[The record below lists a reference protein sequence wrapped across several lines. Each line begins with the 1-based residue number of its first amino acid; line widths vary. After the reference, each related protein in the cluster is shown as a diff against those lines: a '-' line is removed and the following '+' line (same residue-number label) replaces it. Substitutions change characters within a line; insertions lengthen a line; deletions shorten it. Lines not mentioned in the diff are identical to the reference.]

1 MYVACL
7 RRLEDAWLTFLQP
20 ASLLKQVKELWPTYR
35 ADSRLLSFSHRGVHG
50 SSGPHLRSH
59 TKSKLTTVLAEN
71 QRVYRRKRYGR
82 KRDLGT
88 VHPMAMQMRRTL
100 PFRSNR
106 SLCRAPKAR
115 RTRLR
120 LSSMLATYI
129 RSVAL
134 IPPLDVHR
142 SVTDGPESNDVEELN
157 AGQVTPFIAQ
167 TEVVGSRQYEIDRL
181 GGSNSPRQEQM
192 TIIGLE
198 SLKQVA
204 RHQAENIGHEP
215 FTSLTA
221 IGYELQDL
229 AAWHW
234 VLSANTAMEA
244 TRRLATLIKPPVS
257 ASNDFAPIPVFVFLR
272 ILHRADISLWALHS
286 LIRQVWR
293 VLGSFHQR
301 QMVPGPNVM
310 SQSPCT
316 EKSPGSIGLDELIL
330 IIIRLLRHA
339 RKVWPASCI
348 VVAQLWIA
356 YANADRTSKRPKY
369 DAATRRTSL
378 KLSFYYNR
386 VLSLLALPSNQTP
399 YRSLHHRQHAQFM
412 VIRQMNAFSPPL
424 IINREG
430 YRAVARVQLA
440 HRKTDRERRWA
451 KLKAMSWPPWKEDKL
466 GMDASI
472 GIEHGISRA
481 FDSLRQMADAGYR
494 SLEWEHA
501 AKTLAGW
508 DTDHSPTIQTRSA
521 IIPRSDSG
529 PSNSVCKLALSA
541 EADALT
547 TYPEILWLARIKATR
562 TLQEAWICFSTCRD
576 RKVGMTPQLYH
587 AMFEKIVYDER
598 RNQRNLQHDEALA
611 LRAEDRN
618 PLPGD
623 GREVAESSSSHNQA
637 VFTRERIPTYD
648 QLFDQM
654 TDDHIQ
660 PSGRFLAF
668 LLAHARTY
676 KEGVRAL
683 QASGLSDAV
692 KHVLMPWTKEPT
704 ADVVS
709 LLESLPDWL
718 LAAHIGFLCRSG
730 HIPNA
735 ILSMPHDARSPHSP
749 AGKEMYNAVL
759 ALRHAFKLVV
769 RRMPFYRPPWNS
781 LFRSLARL
789 DTLVVIKKTPT
800 EYRRARAIPKYH
812 RARRLL
818 EHMDSMALDMDFAG
832 FRSFYTIYKHASIT
846 ARYVLATS
854 EDYEEKVA
862 MQALLKEGL
871 TFIKARFSQLVRPV
885 DSIDSTDSI
894 DSMSR
899 DQTAVSDPSQ
909 PATASEAPALQL
921 HTIPRLTNV
930 PHSAD
935 LHAYAR
941 FLGQHP
947 SYDDLANLAHWIS
960 TYSDDILEEA
970 KQSSNG
976 LAMMRTC
983 LTAVRIFLEQPSA
996 EQIDHEDAV
1005 TSQSSHN
1012 EDATERLERVRNM
1025 IECNEDLGGWPT
1037 EEEVEQYLRTGE
1049 REGRLF
1055 AGL

>member
-1 MYVACL
+1 
-7 RRLEDAWLTFLQP
+7 
-20 ASLLKQVKELWPTYR
+20 
-35 ADSRLLSFSHRGVHG
+35 
-50 SSGPHLRSH
+50 
-59 TKSKLTTVLAEN
+59 
-71 QRVYRRKRYGR
+71 
-82 KRDLGT
+82 
-88 VHPMAMQMRRTL
+88 
-100 PFRSNR
+100 
-106 SLCRAPKAR
+106 
-115 RTRLR
+115 
-120 LSSMLATYI
+120 MLATYI

-134 IPPLDVHR
+134 IPSLDDHGPVA
-142 SVTDGPESNDVEELN
+142 DGPESIDSEESNAEDVI
-157 AGQVTPFIAQ
+157 PFIAQ
-167 TEVVGSRQYEIDRL
+167 TQVVGPRQYEIDTS
-181 GGSNSPRQEQM
+181 GGNNSPRQEQT
-192 TIIGLE
+192 TITGLDL
-198 SLKQVA
+198 LKQVA
-204 RHQAENIGHEP
+204 RHQAENIGHEHL
-215 FTSLTA
+215 TSLTA
-221 IGYELQDL
+221 MGYGLQDL

-234 VLSANTAMEA
+234 VLFANTAMEA
-244 TRRLATLIKPPVS
+244 TRRLATLIKSPVS
-257 ASNDFAPIPVFVFLR
+257 AAKEFAPIPIFVFLR
-272 ILHRADISLWALHS
+272 ILHRADINFWALHS
-286 LIRQVWR
+286 LIGQACH
-293 VLGSFHQR
+293 VLGSLDQR
-301 QMVPGPNVM
+301 QMVPSPNGM

-316 EKSPGSIGLDELIL
+316 KKPLGSIGLDELVL
-330 IIIRLLRHA
+330 LVMRLLRHA
-339 RKVWPASCI
+339 RTVWPASCI
-348 VVAQLWIA
+348 VIAQLWIT
-356 YANADRTSKRPKY
+356 YAHSDRTSKRPKY

-378 KLSFYYNR
+378 RLSFYYNR
-386 VLSLLALPSNQTP
+386 VLSLLALPPNKSP
-399 YRSLHHRQHAQFM
+399 YRSLQHRQHAQFM

-466 GMDASI
+466 GVDASI
-472 GIEHGISRA
+472 GVEHGISRA

-501 AKTLAGW
+501 ARTLAGW
-508 DTDHSPTIQTRSA
+508 DTDRSPTIQTRSA

-529 PSNSVCKLALSA
+529 PSYLVRNVALSA
-541 EADALT
+541 EADGLKSD
-547 TYPEILWLARIKATR
+547 PEILWLARIKATR

-576 RKVGMTPQLYH
+576 RKAGMTPQLYH
-587 AMFEKIVYDER
+587 AMFEKLIYDEK
-598 RNQRNLQHDEALA
+598 RNQRNLQYDEALA
-611 LRAEDRN
+611 LRAEDQN

-637 VFTRERIPTYD
+637 VFTREPIPTYD

-668 LLAHARTY
+668 LLGHARTY
-676 KEGVRAL
+676 KEGVKAL
-683 QASGLSDAV
+683 QASELSDAV
-692 KHVLMPWTKEPT
+692 KHVLMPWTEEPT
-704 ADVVS
+704 TDVVS

-730 HIPNA
+730 HIPNE

-769 RRMPFYRPPWNS
+769 RRMPFYRPPWNF

-818 EHMDSMALDMDFAG
+818 EHMDSMGLDIDFAG
-832 FRSFYTIYKHASIT
+832 FRSFYTIYKHASIS
-846 ARYVLATS
+846 ARYILATS
-854 EDYEEKVA
+854 EDYKEKVA
-862 MQALLKEGL
+862 MQALLEEGL

-885 DSIDSTDSI
+885 DSINSTDST

-899 DQTAVSDPSQ
+899 DQMAVSDPSR
-909 PATASEAPALQL
+909 PATASGAPALQL

-947 SYDDLANLAHWIS
+947 SYDDLANLAQWMS
-960 TYSDDILEEA
+960 TYSDEILEEA
-970 KQSSNG
+970 KESSNG

-983 LTAVRIFLEQPSA
+983 LTAVRIFLQQPLA
-996 EQIDHEDAV
+996 EQIDHEEAV
-1005 TSQSSHN
+1005 TGQSSPT
-1012 EDATERLERVRNM
+1012 EDATERLERVRHM

-1037 EEEVEQYLRTGE
+1037 AEEVEQYLRTGE
-1049 REGRLF
+1049 WHGRRS

>member
-1 MYVACL
+1 M
-7 RRLEDAWLTFLQP
+7 
-20 ASLLKQVKELWPTYR
+20 
-35 ADSRLLSFSHRGVHG
+35 G
-50 SSGPHLRSH
+50 
-59 TKSKLTTVLAEN
+59 
-71 QRVYRRKRYGR
+71 YG
-82 KRDLGT
+82 
-88 VHPMAMQMRRTL
+88 
-100 PFRSNR
+100 
-106 SLCRAPKAR
+106 
-115 RTRLR
+115 
-120 LSSMLATYI
+120 
-129 RSVAL
+129 
-134 IPPLDVHR
+134 
-142 SVTDGPESNDVEELN
+142 
-157 AGQVTPFIAQ
+157 
-167 TEVVGSRQYEIDRL
+167 
-181 GGSNSPRQEQM
+181 
-192 TIIGLE
+192 
-198 SLKQVA
+198 
-204 RHQAENIGHEP
+204 
-215 FTSLTA
+215 
-221 IGYELQDL
+221 LQDL

-257 ASNDFAPIPVFVFLR
+257 ASRDFAPIPVFVFLR
-272 ILHRADISLWALHS
+272 ILHRADIGLWALHS

-293 VLGSFHQR
+293 ILGSCHQP

-316 EKSPGSIGLDELIL
+316 EKSPASIGLDELVL
-330 IIIRLLRHA
+330 LVIRLLRHA

-348 VVAQLWIA
+348 VVAQLWIT

-440 HRKTDRERRWA
+440 HRKTGRERRWA

-466 GMDASI
+466 GVDASI
-472 GIEHGISRA
+472 GIEYGISRA

-501 AKTLAGW
+501 ARTLAGW

-521 IIPRSDSG
+521 IIPRSDSD
-529 PSNSVCKLALSA
+529 PSYSVCKLALSA
-541 EADALT
+541 EADALKT
-547 TYPEILWLARIKATR
+547 DPEILWLARIKATR

-587 AMFEKIVYDER
+587 AIFEKIVYDER
-598 RNQRNLQHDEALA
+598 RNQRNLRHDEALA

-654 TDDHIQ
+654 ADDHIQ

-692 KHVLMPWTKEPT
+692 KHVLMPWTEEPT
-704 ADVVS
+704 TDVVS

-718 LAAHIGFLCRSG
+718 LTAHIGFLCRSG
-730 HIPNA
+730 QIPNA
-735 ILSMPHDARSPHSP
+735 ILTMPHDARSPDSP
-749 AGKEMYNAVL
+749 AGKEMYHAVL
-759 ALRHAFKLVV
+759 ALRHAFKLVF
-769 RRMPFYRPPWNS
+769 RRMPFYRPPWNF

-789 DTLVVIKKTPT
+789 DTLVVIKKTRT
-800 EYRRARAIPKYH
+800 EYRRARALPKYH

-818 EHMDSMALDMDFAG
+818 EYMDSMALDMDFAG

-862 MQALLKEGL
+862 MQALLEEGL

-970 KQSSNG
+970 KQSANG

-983 LTAVRIFLEQPSA
+983 LTAVRTFLEQPLA
-996 EQIDHEDAV
+996 EQIDHEEVV
-1005 TSQSSHN
+1005 TSQSSPN
-1012 EDATERLERVRNM
+1012 KDAMERLERVRNM
-1025 IECNEDLGGWPT
+1025 IEWNEDLGGWPT
-1037 EEEVEQYLRTGE
+1037 EEEVEQYLSTGQ